1 MLTCPYETMTAE
13 LTPQWLPAPTA
24 PTLDDH
30 RIDVWRVA
38 ATPAACMT
46 DNPRV
51 ALQKGQRAAAGAA
64 LRDILGRYLAVDGAQ
79 LRFGRRPGGKPFLA
93 APASPLAFNLSH
105 TRDLVLI
112 AVAHEREVG
121 IDVEAWREVVEP
133 LRLARRVFTAAETAG
148 LEALAPERRL
158 ARFFRLWTAMEARQK
173 ALGHGLFSG
182 PVDLG
187 RLSSLSFEPGERC
200 FASLATSPPAPDIHV
215 RFFDYAAS

>member
-1 MLTCPYETMTAE
+1 MTAE

-24 PTLDDH
+24 PTLDDR

-38 ATPAACMT
+38 ATPAASPN

-51 ALQKGQRAAAGAA
+51 AQHKGQRAAAGAA
-64 LRDILGRYLAVDGAQ
+64 LRDILGRYLALDGAR

-93 APASPLAFNLSH
+93 VPTAPLAFNLSH

-112 AVAHEREVG
+112 AVARQREVG

-133 LRLARRVFTAAETAG
+133 LRLARRVFSAAETAE
-148 LEALAPERRL
+148 LAALPRERRL
-158 ARFFRLWTAMEARQK
+158 ARFFQLWTAMEARQK

-182 PVDLG
+182 PVDLA
-187 RLSSLSFEPGERC
+187 RLSSLSFQPGERS
-200 FASLATSPPAPDIHV
+200 FASLATAPPAPDIHV